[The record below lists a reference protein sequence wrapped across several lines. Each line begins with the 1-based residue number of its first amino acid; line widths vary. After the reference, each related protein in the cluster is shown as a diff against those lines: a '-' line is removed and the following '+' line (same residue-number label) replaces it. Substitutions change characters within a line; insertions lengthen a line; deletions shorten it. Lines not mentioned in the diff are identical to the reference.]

1 MIKGI
6 FLIPLAYIKDVP
18 LLRVDTFMVIFL
30 MKCSQTQL

>member
-6 FLIPLAYIKDVP
+6 FLILLAYIKDI
-18 LLRVDTFMVIFL
+18 LELKVDTFVVIFL